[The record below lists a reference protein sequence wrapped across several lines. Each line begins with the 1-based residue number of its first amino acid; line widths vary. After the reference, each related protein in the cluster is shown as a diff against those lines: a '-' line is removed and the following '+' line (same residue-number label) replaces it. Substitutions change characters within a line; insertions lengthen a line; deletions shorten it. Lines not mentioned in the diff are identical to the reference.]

1 MKKIIT
7 FFLALVLIS
16 FDNYAS
22 DGNKKG
28 DENILLS
35 KYSLS
40 NSKSFNSYDTEYD
53 LSLMNLQLDVM
64 GFLMFGPQVSL
75 DFQFANMIAVGPFV
89 RWNFAGLIYQGAI
102 TDWFFEETV
111 VSPASYGIGVQAKAL
126 IPIGSGMHRPYVG
139 FSYERFNG
147 EESYDPGGTDG
158 KHIWEYKANVILV
171 NMGYR
176 LITDSSFNLSV
187 GLSLGVSAETENID
201 YYEFD
206 ENNVDNNILYS
217 RFIGMLQ
224 IGLGWQLGR

>member
-7 FFLALVLIS
+7 LFLALVLIS
-16 FDNYAS
+16 FNNYAT

-28 DENILLS
+28 NENILLS

-53 LSLMNLQLDVM
+53 LALMNLQLDVM

-75 DFQFANMIAVGPFV
+75 DFQFANMIAVGPYI
-89 RWNFAGLIYQGAI
+89 RWNYAGLLYQGVI
-102 TDWFFEETV
+102 TDWFYESTL

-126 IPIGSGMHRPYVG
+126 IPIGSGMNRPYFGV
-139 FSYERFNG
+139 SYERFKG
-147 EESYDPGGTDG
+147 EESYDPGGTEG
-158 KHIWEYKANVILV
+158 KHIWEYKSNIILV

-176 LITDSSFNLSV
+176 MITSSSFNLSL
-187 GLSLGVSAETENID
+187 GLSLGVSSETENLD

-206 ENNVDNNILYS
+206 ESNVDHNILYS